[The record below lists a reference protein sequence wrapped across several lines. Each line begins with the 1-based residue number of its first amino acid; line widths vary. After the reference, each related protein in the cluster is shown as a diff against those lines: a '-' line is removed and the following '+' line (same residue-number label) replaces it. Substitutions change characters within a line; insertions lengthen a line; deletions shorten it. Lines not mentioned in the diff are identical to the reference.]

1 MRVLAILLALLACGA
16 LLSGCEVMYDIAQ
29 DSAMKDCD
37 RIVDTPARNECVKR
51 NRKPYD
57 AYEKDRQQLKK

>member
-1 MRVLAILLALLACGA
+1 MRIFLTLTLLGCAT

-29 DSAMKDCD
+29 ESAVKDCD

-57 AYEKDRQQLKK
+57 DYEKDRQQLKK